1 MFHLLAFLFFFVLI
15 ILFAGLSIVGSI
27 LRALFGIG
35 RRRTAT
41 GNYQR
46 NGQYQSMNQNT
57 DGYNTSSSKDDQSA
71 NSNNQQGKH
80 KKIFSQEEG
89 EYVDFEEIK

>member
-35 RRRTAT
+35 RRRAAT

-57 DGYNTSSSKDDQSA
+57 DGYNTSSSQDAQSA